1 MYESY
6 SKWKLKRNAL
16 YVTSKTWTSKEKA
29 GLQEITSARKLGM
42 NGFYPGFTSR
52 DILKIVSTV
61 SDLCP
66 YLKVQMQ

>member
-1 MYESY
+1 MRVRAN
-6 SKWKLKRNAL
+6 RNAL
-16 YVTSKTWTSKEKA
+16 NVTSKTWTSKEKA

-52 DILKIVSTV
+52 NILKSVSTV

-66 YLKVQMQ
+66 YLKVPMQ